1 MSSSASAAAGSPQH
15 ERVIPHSGTLSKK
28 STRRSLRFVEP
39 VTAAAPLPAPPL
51 GASPSSA
58 ANDDDDDDNDYV
70 EITLDMRDD
79 SVAVAV
85 VHGVEPAHAGPG
97 DDPNVTQVVARPLEN
112 HRRSSS
118 YGHSLTRN
126 ASSRFKFKQVSQ
138 EIRRVAGGPRTDLS
152 TSAAAHALMGLRFIS
167 KAEGSAGWEAVKMR
181 FRKLAINGL
190 LHRSMFAECIGMKDT
205 FVFAGVLFDAL
216 LRRRYILGDS
226 IDEALMRELWE
237 QISDTSFDARLL
249 TFFDMVDKDA
259 DGRITEEE
267 IREIISLSASTNRLS
282 KITAK
287 QAAEYALL
295 IMEELDRGNLGYID
309 VYDLK
314 TLLLQA
320 PSSSQ
325 SVRIGTAT
333 NDGRNMSQI
342 LSRQDLRPRP
352 EPNPL
357 RRWHRRAQY
366 FLEDNWRRVWVML
379 LWLCV
384 CAGLFAWK
392 FAQYRRR
399 YVFQVMGYCVC
410 VAKGGAETLKFNMAL
425 ILLPVCRNT
434 ITWVRNHTG
443 VGRVVPFD
451 DNISFHMV
459 VAAGITVGAGLHV
472 VSHLTCD
479 FPRLLRATDAAYAPL
494 AQYFGVPRPRNYWWF
509 VKGTEGWT
517 GLAMLVLMA
526 VAFTLAMPWFRRG
539 ELALPGP
546 LKRLLAGPLK
556 RLTDKLKLTDPL
568 KRLTCQ
574 LKRLTAGPLKRLT
587 GFNAFWYTHHCFVAV
602 YALVLVHGHYLY
614 LTHKWYK
621 KSTWMYLAVPMVLYA
636 CERLT
641 RALRSRVRAV
651 KILKAEM
658 HQAGKDMVMS
668 LHFSKPQG
676 FRYKSGQYIFVN
688 CAAVSPFEWHPFSIT
703 SAPHDEYLSVHIKNL
718 GDWTGALQNVR
729 TRVIV
734 PPKEGNSGSG
744 FPEVRIDGPYVAPA
758 QDYKQYNVVLL
769 VGQGIGVTPMISII
783 RDISNNMKQLDDDLE
798 AGAGLGSSADA
809 PSSSFHTQRAYFY
822 WVTPEQGSFEW
833 FHDVM
838 NEVAE
843 TDKNGVIELHNHCT
857 SVYEEGDARSALIS
871 MIQSFNYA
879 KHGVD
884 VVSGTRVKTHF
895 GRPNWR
901 NVYEEIAENHQNQCV

>member
-1 MSSSASAAAGSPQH
+1 MSLSATAAGEAPPQH

-28 STRRSLRFVEP
+28 PRARNSARFVE
-39 VTAAAPLPAPPL
+39 VAPA
-51 GASPSSA
+51 PSSA
-58 ANDDDDDDNDYV
+58 ANDDV
-70 EITLDMRDD
+70 EITLDVRDG
-79 SVAVAV
+79 SVAMLS
-85 VHGVEPAHAGPG
+85 VEPAHAGSAG
-97 DDPNVTQVVARPLEN
+97 DDPSVTLLPRPLEN
-112 HRRSSS
+112 NHRRSPS
-118 YGHSLTRN
+118 YGHSLIRN
-126 ASSRFKFKQVSQ
+126 ASSRIMQASQ
-138 EIRRVAGGPRTDLS
+138 ELRRLGSSSRRGAAGPRTDLS
-152 TSAAAHALMGLRFIS
+152 KSAAAHALKGLKFIS
-167 KAEGSAGWEAVKMR
+167 KAQGTAGWEAVETR
-181 FRKLAINGL
+181 FHVLAESGL
-190 LHRSMFAECIGMKDT
+190 LHRSKFGECIGMNEAA
-205 FVFAGVLFDAL
+205 FAGELFDAL
-216 LRRRYILGDS
+216 SRRRNITGDS
-226 IDEALMRELWE
+226 ISQAEMLLFWD
-237 QISDTSFDARLL
+237 QISDTSFDGRLQ

-267 IREIISLSASTNRLS
+267 IIEIITLSASTNKLS
-282 KITAK
+282 KITEQ

-295 IMEELDRGNLGYID
+295 IMEELDPGNLGYID
-309 VYDLK
+309 VHNLE

-320 PSSSQ
+320 PSSQSVSIGTGAKDMSQMLSQ
-325 SVRIGTAT
+325 S
-333 NDGRNMSQI
+333 
-342 LSRQDLRPRP
+342 LRPTP

-366 FLEDNWRRVWVML
+366 FLEDNWRRVWVVL

-384 CAGLFAWK
+384 CVGLFAWK

-443 VGRVVPFD
+443 VGRVVPLD

-546 LKRLLAGPLK
+546 LKRL
-556 RLTDKLKLTDPL
+556 
-568 KRLTCQ
+568 
-574 LKRLTAGPLKRLT
+574 T

-602 YALVLVHGHYLY
+602 YALLLVHGHYLY

-621 KSTWMYLAVPMVLYA
+621 KSTWMYLAAPMVLYA

-651 KILKAEM
+651 KILKVGL
-658 HQAGKDMVMS
+658 HQAGKDKVMS

-703 SAPHDEYLSVHIKNL
+703 SAPQDEYLSVHIKNK
-718 GDWTGALQNVR
+718 GDWTGKLQEVFS
-729 TRVIV
+729 RVCR
-734 PPKEGNSGSG
+734 PPTEGNSGLLRDDSANANLS
-744 FPEVRIDGPYVAPA
+744 FPEVRIDGPYGAPA
-758 QDYKQYNVVLL
+758 QDYKQYDVVLL
-769 VGQGIGVTPMISII
+769 VGQGIGATPMISII
-783 RDISNNMKQLDDDLE
+783 KDIINNMKQLDVDLE
-798 AGAGLGSSADA
+798 AAPAPTRRRHRRPSA
-809 PSSSFHTQRAYFY
+809 
-822 WVTPEQGSFEW
+822 
-833 FHDVM
+833 HD
-838 NEVAE
+838 
-843 TDKNGVIELHNHCT
+843 GPT
-857 SVYEEGDARSALIS
+857 STG
-871 MIQSFNYA
+871 
-879 KHGVD
+879 
-884 VVSGTRVKTHF
+884 
-895 GRPNWR
+895 
-901 NVYEEIAENHQNQCV
+901 